1 MSSPFQAPSALLVLE
16 TCLGNGVRGLIA
28 HPGGNGVLNDGLT
41 RAYEVV
47 MKIAGERD
55 WQTAH
60 YESP

>member
-1 MSSPFQAPSALLVLE
+1 MTVLE
-16 TCLGNGVRGLIA
+16 AFLIA
-28 HPGGNGVLNDGLT
+28 RPGGNGVLNDDLT
-41 RAYEVV
+41 RAHEVV